1 MNNQL
6 FIIIFWILAF
16 SCKAPVSSLY
26 QDRVIVVSAQK
37 TDWFGGRPGVRGTV
51 YTVTLKPKNSRDNIS
66 VTSLKAE
73 GNTISFTQ
81 TNSGNMI
88 TIKGNLQST
97 DQADNFENAPSGST
111 VENPKQS
118 LILDPKDNWIVY
130 TINNSKKTYKINIP
144 KFVSV
149 EPEGELIPRRQ

>member
-26 QDRVIVVSAQK
+26 QDRVILVSAEK
-37 TDWFGGRPGVRGTV
+37 KDWFGGRPGVRGTV
-51 YTVTLKPKNSRDNIS
+51 YTVILKSKNNKDNIR

-73 GNTISFTQ
+73 GNTINFTQ
-81 TNSGNMI
+81 TNSGNLI

-97 DQADNFENAPSGST
+97 DQADNFENKPSGTS
-111 VENPKQS
+111 VESPKKS
-118 LILDPKDNWIVY
+118 LIPDSKDNWIEY
-130 TINNSKKTYKINIP
+130 TANNSKKIHRIYISG
-144 KFVSV
+144 FVSA
-149 EPEGELIPRRQ
+149 EPEGELIPQRQ